1 MIFVTV
7 GMHHQGFERLIRGM
21 DQVARRTKEPVI
33 MQIGASSYEPQHAEW
48 FRFDDQSRVEEL
60 STTARVIVSHAGA
73 GTIISA
79 FRHKRPLVV
88 VPRRAGQREHVDD
101 HQLELARAL
110 SAERKVIA
118 VEEPLADAL
127 EQGIAQAESLH
138 SHPQQGT
145 RLAAA
150 IAGFLEEESPALQP
164 VM

>member
-1 MIFVTV
+1 LIFVTV
-7 GMHHQGFERLIRGM
+7 GMHHQGFERLIKGM
-21 DQVARRTKEPVI
+21 DQVALRTEEPVI
-33 MQIGASSYEPQHAEW
+33 MQIGASRYEPQHAEW

-60 STTARVIVSHAGA
+60 SATARVIVSHAGA

-79 FRHKRPLVV
+79 FHQKRPLVV
-88 VPRRAGQREHVDD
+88 VPRRSGHREHVDD

-110 SAERKVIA
+110 SADGKVVV
-118 VEEPLADAL
+118 VEEPTADAL
-127 EQGIAQAESLH
+127 SDGIARAGTLR
-138 SHPQQGT
+138 SHQQQGK